1 MKRPPFVLQKGVAI
15 GLHKCCFDTGVATI
29 RDKMGHLESVG
40 YPCSKYIFTRL
51 LVSLTYSLCIIVTA
65 SFLRTASRE
74 D

>member
-15 GLHKCCFDTGVATI
+15 GPLSVVLILGVATI

-65 SFLRTASRE
+65 LRTASRE